1 MGLRFPYF
9 MSYAGWR
16 GTLHKAGLRRE
27 TGLHIRGWNLGV
39 RVCTG
44 KYRAPEEITLIMT
57 AGSNKDHNVKTLG
70 TIREGESGPVWVP
83 EDVPGRVPECVH
95 GKYPVIAALPVGS
108 YRNDP
113 DPDEYMVATATGQW
127 PSREPHFGVAHL
139 RRADGAWTVLAATA
153 WDRNMSQVEAVTHV
167 VRLAGLDPRQGP
179 DDGQSIWNPYAAS
192 REE

>member
-39 RVCTG
+39 RVCT
-44 KYRAPEEITLIMT
+44 
-57 AGSNKDHNVKTLG
+57 
-70 TIREGESGPVWVP
+70 
-83 EDVPGRVPECVH
+83 